1 MPYAVAAAVG
11 VITALLG
18 PVSGGAANPARQ
30 FGPVL
35 VSGNTIA
42 LWAYLTAPLFGA
54 VVGALAHHYLIPQC
68 APPQTY
74 CLSGRPAPR

>member
-11 VITALLG
+11 VIIALLG

-30 FGPVL
+30 FGPAL

-42 LWAYLTAPLFGA
+42 LWA
-54 VVGALAHHYLIPQC
+54 
-68 APPQTY
+68 
-74 CLSGRPAPR
+74 